1 MQEVT
6 PAKTYR
12 THFSPFA
19 DLPFTN
25 DISSMAIDYLYNFP
39 IHKNSILSFAG
50 TGDVRFSLKGTTYQ
64 NNSIVNLEDI
74 GGGDD
79 ALLCKTNLTACC
91 KPSATGSWFFPNATI
106 VHSKSALWDIYRNR
120 GKMVVRLNRI
130 RGGEDGIYHCEI
142 PDSVN
147 VTQTIYI
154 GVYTASTGE

>member
-50 TGDVRFSLKGTTYQ
+50 TGDVRFSLNGTTYQ

-74 GGGDD
+74 GDRD
-79 ALLCKTNLTACC
+79 TALLCKTNLTAGCRH
-91 KPSATGSWFFPNATI
+91 SFTGNWFFPNATR
-106 VHSKSALWDIYRNR
+106 VLSDGDIYRTR
-120 GKMVVRLNRI
+120 GQMVVRLHRR
-130 RGGEDGIYHCEI
+130 RGGEEGIYHCEI

-147 VTQTIYI
+147 VIQSIYI

>member
-1 MQEVT
+1 
-6 PAKTYR
+6 
-12 THFSPFA
+12 
-19 DLPFTN
+19 
-25 DISSMAIDYLYNFP
+25 MAIDYLYNFP

-50 TGDVRFSLKGTTYQ
+50 TGDVRFSLKSTTYQ

-74 GGGDD
+74 GEINT

-91 KPSATGSWFFPNATI
+91 NYSRTGNWFFPNTTR
-106 VHSKSALWDIYRNR
+106 VHSKSASWDSYRNR

-130 RGGEDGIYHCEI
+130 RGGKDGIYRCEI

-154 GVYTASTGE
+154 GLYTTSTGELQCFSNLLLCLCCNKEEIELTKA